1 MLLIIYPLSDFHNSK
16 WQIQPSVRENE
27 KKNDTIGKNMY
38 SEVFGVADNESI
50 VRFPEFEMA
59 CSFSVDLFV
68 SNVWCRVFCVDFSAC
83 RLFCVDFSACRVFR
97 VDFSPC
103 RVFRVDFSACRVF
116 NVEFSPC
123 TAD

>member
-16 WQIQPSVRENE
+16 SQVQASFRENE

-38 SEVFGVADNESI
+38 SEVFGVADNEFI

-68 SNVWCRVFCVDFSAC
+68 SNVLCRVFFVDFSTC
-83 RLFCVDFSACRVFR
+83 RPFCVDFSACRVFR

-103 RVFRVDFSACRVF
+103 RVFI
-116 NVEFSPC
+116 VEFSPC

>member
-1 MLLIIYPLSDFHNSK
+1 MVIPVAVRLCTHQLYTR
-16 WQIQPSVRENE
+16 VRENE
-27 KKNDTIGKNMY
+27 KKNDTIGKNMC

-68 SNVWCRVFCVDFSAC
+68 SNVSCRVLCVYSSACRPVCVDFSA
-83 RLFCVDFSACRVFR
+83 FRVFR